1 VFKLTAIHD
10 FQGGA
15 GTTIAGRIAT
25 KPQKPFF
32 VWSKR
37 RKYVLL
43 PPNYAKAT
51 LGKALRINDWGIV
64 FGLVAQLN
72 RASDYGSE
80 GFRFE
85 S

>member
-1 VFKLTAIHD
+1 MLSIKFDSWTGLPTIVHLKRADSPYRILTGDIFNISIHPD
-10 FQGGA
+10 ELNA
-15 GTTIAGRIAT
+15 GELYICT
-25 KPQKPFF
+25 P
-32 VWSKR
+32 
-37 RKYVLL
+37 
-43 PPNYAKAT
+43 
-51 LGKALRINDWGIV
+51 